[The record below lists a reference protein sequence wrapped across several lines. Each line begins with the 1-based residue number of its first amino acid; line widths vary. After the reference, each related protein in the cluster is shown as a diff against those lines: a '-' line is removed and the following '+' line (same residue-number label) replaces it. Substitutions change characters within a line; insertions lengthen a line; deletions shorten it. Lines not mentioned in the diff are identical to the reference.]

1 MSEDLKSTASD
12 QAYEQI
18 RSQILTGRLEQGKR
32 LTEQELARD
41 LGLSR
46 TPVRDAIKKLTHEGF
61 ITKGAGYS
69 THVAYFPEDELTQI
83 FEIRRRLESYAARRA
98 AEHATEAQSQ
108 QLQKL
113 AMEMLR
119 HIPPESSGDYQKIAT
134 LNEEFHRIIG
144 EAARSPRL
152 LAVVSMAIDISVV
165 SRTYHQYTTDDLMR
179 SAQHHKEIADA
190 IAARSPQWAESVMS
204 SHILAA
210 ATVARAQHRE

>member
-1 MSEDLKSTASD
+1 MSEDSKSTASD

-69 THVAYFPEDELTQI
+69 TQVAHFPEDELAQI

-98 AEHATEAQSQ
+98 AEYATEAQAEK
-108 QLQKL
+108 LQKL
-113 AMEMLR
+113 ADDMLH
-119 HIPPESSGDYQKIAT
+119 HIPPESKGDYQKIAM

-152 LAVVSMAIDISVV
+152 LGVISMAIDISVV
-165 SRTYHQYTTDDLMR
+165 SRTYHQYKTSDLMR
-179 SAQHHKEIADA
+179 SAQHHQEIADA
-190 IAARSPQWAESVMS
+190 IAAKSPEWAESVMS

-210 ATVARAQHRE
+210 ATAAQTQNRD